1 MMGRIAETSSRSR
14 PGWPVGFNARS
25 PDGAR
30 HGRRPGNQPTRY
42 RSSALSQSARLRSS
56 NSRGCGVNQRLDF
69 LRKTPPV
76 RAEFVEQNRTEHY
89 VAVLAT
95 LI

>member
-1 MMGRIAETSSRSR
+1 MAG
-14 PGWPVGFNARS
+14 GFQLLVGNR
-25 PDGAR
+25 
-30 HGRRPGNQPTRY
+30 
-42 RSSALSQSARLRSS
+42 RSS
-56 NSRGCGVNQRLDF
+56 NSRRCGVNQRLDF

>member
-1 MMGRIAETSSRSR
+1 MLEALTALAMAAALGISLLAIAVLR
-14 PGWPVGFNARS
+14 F
-25 PDGAR
+25 
-30 HGRRPGNQPTRY
+30 HK
-42 RSSALSQSARLRSS
+42 SARLRSS
-56 NSRGCGVNQRLDF
+56 NSPGCGVNQRLDF

-76 RAEFVEQNRTEHY
+76 RAEFVEQNRTEQY